1 MLLPFVGWH
10 ILSLSCFVTVTGHC
24 WKRTSVPCLMKR
36 SSCDHLHCDDQRCH
50 CQPSPN
56 FLETS
61 LPKEKDKQFGIWEQD
76 FCYFIAVSFAKWLKR
91 VHNFKLSIAFNL
103 FHWAAS
109 FTKKTWG
116 HLNLSSRNTIV
127 LTSIFQTFQTSH
139 TSCTLFFS
147 IVLPDSSFIP

>member
-50 CQPSPN
+50 RQPSPN

-76 FCYFIAVSFAKWLKR
+76 FCYFIAVSFAKWLKG
-91 VHNFKLSIAFNL
+91 VHNFKLSTFSTGLRASQKKNMASLKPIIKEQNCFNL
-103 FHWAAS
+103 NLPNIPDII
-109 FTKKTWG
+109 
-116 HLNLSSRNTIV
+116 HLLYPLLLHCSS
-127 LTSIFQTFQTSH
+127 
-139 TSCTLFFS
+139 
-147 IVLPDSSFIP
+147 